1 MMSLVSFVLTSPP
14 PVFLMYL
21 YSSAEF
27 CTDSFF
33 VLVPCMYFE
42 DINTSNAKSKQ
53 CNVFSIFIEKQNG
66 NYLNGSDEVRGWRGL
81 ARSP

>member
-1 MMSLVSFVLTSPP
+1 MS
-14 PVFLMYL
+14 L

-33 VLVPCMYFE
+33 VLVPCKYFK

-66 NYLNGSDEVRGWRGL
+66 NHLNGSGEVRG
-81 ARSP
+81 